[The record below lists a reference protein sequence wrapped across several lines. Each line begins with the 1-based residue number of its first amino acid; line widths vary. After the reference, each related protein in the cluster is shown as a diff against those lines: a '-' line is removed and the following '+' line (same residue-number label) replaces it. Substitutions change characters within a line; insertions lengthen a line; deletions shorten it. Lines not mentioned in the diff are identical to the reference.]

1 MSLFQNLDLP
11 EVQTDVEK
19 SLNNV
24 IKANG
29 LRLGLGLFV
38 VIVLAIVIALA
49 IAKRFAK

>member
-1 MSLFQNLDLP
+1 MSLFGNLNLP
-11 EVQTDVEK
+11 EVQTDVEV

-24 IKANG
+24 IKANA

-49 IAKRFAK
+49 ISKRFTK